1 MKVLTIII
9 AVMMVFT
16 LCSCGSEV
24 PAKEDLAPIAPV
36 IEQNSGQDENDHI
49 ESDAD
54 SDELTKKEPVPTE
67 EEPVEV
73 VTVVEDEIIITPP
86 APKPD
91 ETVNEDKPE
100 QNIPEDTDVPD
111 TESDSN
117 HTEVETPEEP
127 EDEPEPEP
135 IVEVIDTAALEA
147 YGRNYAASTYGYNG
161 NPGTGFSSNAGY
173 FPPTYVIINT
183 MEDGYR
189 YAREVID
196 AQYYDDIAAGQHITA
211 EIDGVTARRKIN
223 IYFQATDDPN
233 MFLLYC
239 FYGGE

>member
-9 AVMMVFT
+9 AIMMIFT
-16 LCSCGSEV
+16 FCSCSSEV
-24 PAKEDLAPIAPV
+24 SAKEDLAPIKTVTEQDPV
-36 IEQNSGQDENDHI
+36 QGENDRI

-54 SDELTKKEPVPTE
+54 SDALTKIEPVPTKDDS
-67 EEPVEV
+67 VEV
-73 VTVVEDEIIITPP
+73 VTVVEDEIIITSP
-86 APKPD
+86 ATKPD
-91 ETVNEDKPE
+91 VPVNEDKPV
-100 QNIPEDTDVPD
+100 QNIPEDTDMPN

-117 HTEVETPEEP
+117 HTEVETTEEP

-161 NPGTGFSSNAGY
+161 NPNTGFSSNAGY
-173 FPPTYVIINT
+173 FPPIYVIINT

-196 AQYYDDIAAGQHITA
+196 AQYYDDIAAGQPITA
-211 EIDGVTARRKIN
+211 EIDGVTVHRKIN

>member
-36 IEQNSGQDENDHI
+36 IEQNSGQDENNHI

-54 SDELTKKEPVPTE
+54 SDELTKKESVPTE
-67 EEPVEV
+67 D
-73 VTVVEDEIIITPP
+73 DEIITTPP

-91 ETVNEDKPE
+91 ETANEDKPE

-147 YGRNYAASTYGYNG
+147 YGRSYAASTYGYNG

-196 AQYYDDIAAGQHITA
+196 AQYHDDIAAGQPITA
-211 EIDGVTARRKIN
+211 EIDGVTVRRKIN
-223 IYFQATDDPN
+223 IYFRATDDPN

>member
-54 SDELTKKEPVPTE
+54 SDELTKKESVPTE
-67 EEPVEV
+67 DEPVEV
-73 VTVVEDEIIITPP
+73 VTVVEDEIIITTP

-100 QNIPEDTDVPD
+100 QSIPEDTDVPD
-111 TESDSN
+111 TESDIN
-117 HTEVETPEEP
+117 HTEVETPQEP

-147 YGRNYAASTYGYNG
+147 YGRSYAASTYGYNG

-173 FPPTYVIINT
+173 FPPTYVIVNT

-196 AQYYDDIAAGQHITA
+196 AQYYDDIAAGQPITA
-211 EIDGVTARRKIN
+211 EIDGVTVRRKIN